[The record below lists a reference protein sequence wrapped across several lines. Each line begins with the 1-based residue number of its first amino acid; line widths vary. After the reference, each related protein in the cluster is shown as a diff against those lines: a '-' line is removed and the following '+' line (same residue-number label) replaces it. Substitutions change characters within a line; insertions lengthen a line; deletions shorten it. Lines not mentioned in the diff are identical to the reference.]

1 MFKVRTKEKN
11 YGNIALTVMTTKTP
25 AVLKI
30 TEWCFGVT
38 SCPHVKSKK
47 MMSQSQDQRHHLDLH
62 LLGGGGVAH
71 GPSRRH
77 RGHRRLH
84 RLPGEQD
91 GEQHGEQHG
100 LIDLL
105 LGRSLVPSCAYKIL
119 PKWARIPLPVSRW
132 KRIPTPSSKPSQCRA
147 TRTEHLATSRA
158 AIQSSIL
165 VIISSRLLQFLFVH
179 KLFWFKGSSAEP
191 DLQLAWWSFYYWPNK
206 LMALCHFRL
215 MTPGSIAQHSNVSA
229 CLCLFMFS
237 KVVLLIFCYICFH
250 RPRSVAL

>member
-1 MFKVRTKEKN
+1 ME
-11 YGNIALTVMTTKTP
+11 LQ
-25 AVLKI
+25 AVLM
-30 TEWCFGVT
+30 
-38 SCPHVKSKK
+38 SKAK
-47 MMSQSQDQRHHLDLH
+47 KWWAKAKTRDIILISTCL
-62 LLGGGGVAH
+62 GVAAS
-71 GPSRRH
+71 PMARAVATVAIADSIAS
-77 RGHRRLH
+77 LVNKMVW
-84 RLPGEQD
+84 
-91 GEQHGEQHG
+91 
-100 LIDLL
+100 LICCLVF

-179 KLFWFKGSSAEP
+179 KLFLFKGSSAES

-229 CLCLFMFS
+229 CLCHTT
-237 KVVLLIFCYICFH
+237 VRPCF
-250 RPRSVAL
+250 L

>member
-1 MFKVRTKEKN
+1 MARAVATVA
-11 YGNIALTVMTTKTP
+11 IADSIASLVN
-25 AVLKI
+25 
-30 TEWCFGVT
+30 
-38 SCPHVKSKK
+38 K
-47 MMSQSQDQRHHLDLH
+47 M
-62 LLGGGGVAH
+62 VW
-71 GPSRRH
+71 
-77 RGHRRLH
+77 
-84 RLPGEQD
+84 
-91 GEQHGEQHG
+91 
-100 LIDLL
+100 LICCLVF
-105 LGRSLVPSCAYKIL
+105 LGRSLVPSCYKVL

-147 TRTEHLATSRA
+147 TRTEHLATSLA

-206 LMALCHFRL
+206 LMALSHFLL

>member
-1 MFKVRTKEKN
+1 MSKAKKWW
-11 YGNIALTVMTTKTP
+11 AKAKTRDII
-25 AVLKI
+25 LI
-30 TEWCFGVT
+30 STC
-38 SCPHVKSKK
+38 
-47 MMSQSQDQRHHLDLH
+47 L
-62 LLGGGGVAH
+62 GVAAS
-71 GPSRRH
+71 PMARAVATVAIADSIAS
-77 RGHRRLH
+77 LVNKMVNNMANNMVW
-84 RLPGEQD
+84 
-91 GEQHGEQHG
+91 
-100 LIDLL
+100 LICCLVF

-147 TRTEHLATSRA
+147 TRTEHLATSLA

>member
-1 MFKVRTKEKN
+1 ME
-11 YGNIALTVMTTKTP
+11 LQ
-25 AVLKI
+25 AVLM
-30 TEWCFGVT
+30 
-38 SCPHVKSKK
+38 SKAK
-47 MMSQSQDQRHHLDLH
+47 KWWAKAKTRDIILISTCL
-62 LLGGGGVAH
+62 GVAAS
-71 GPSRRH
+71 PMARAVATVAIADSIAS
-77 RGHRRLH
+77 LVNKMVNNMANNMVW
-84 RLPGEQD
+84 
-91 GEQHGEQHG
+91 
-100 LIDLL
+100 LICCLVF

-147 TRTEHLATSRA
+147 TRTEHLATSLA

-191 DLQLAWWSFYYWPNK
+191 DLQLAWWSFYLLTK
-206 LMALCHFRL
+206 QTLMALCHFRL

>member
-1 MFKVRTKEKN
+1 ME
-11 YGNIALTVMTTKTP
+11 LQ
-25 AVLKI
+25 AVLMSKAKI
-30 TEWCFGVT
+30 WRAKAKTKDVILI
-38 SCPHVKSKK
+38 SN
-47 MMSQSQDQRHHLDLH
+47 
-62 LLGGGGVAH
+62 LLWGGGVAH

-91 GEQHGEQHG
+91 GEQHGEQYG

-105 LGRSLVPSCAYKIL
+105 LGLPWKVRPFVCTWWYNVPSCAYKIL

-147 TRTEHLATSRA
+147 TRTEHLATSLA